1 VSGLVCLGSNQGVS
15 GQVER
20 DCMGPSASAD
30 SPCSLG
36 IGPLQNKK
44 KINLTTATSIVVA
57 NMIGTGV
64 FTSLGFQVV
73 DIKSGFSLLLIWL
86 IGGIFA
92 LCGALSYGELGAAF
106 PRSGGEY
113 NFLSRVYHPGLGFMS
128 GWVSATVGFAA
139 PVAAAAMALGE
150 HLSRVIPSLD
160 SMVIALVVVGSV
172 SGIHTVNV
180 KLGSY
185 FQNIFT
191 GLKIVLILALVGAG
205 LVLGESQG
213 LSFMPSSESIWDIP
227 SMPFAVSL
235 VFVMYS
241 YSGWN
246 ASTYIAGEVQNPQ
259 RNIPR
264 SLFIGTALVTA
275 LYLSL
280 NLVFL
285 YTTTLESL
293 ANEVEVGFI
302 VANSIFGESGGK
314 IMAGLISLALISSI
328 SSMVWA
334 GPRVT
339 QVIGEDIPFFRMLAR
354 KNREGIPFAA
364 IVLQMLIAGALV
376 ITATFETVITYT
388 TYTLVLST
396 FITVAGVLVLRVRR
410 PDLDRPYRT
419 WGYPV
424 PPLIFILISLWM
436 LVYLPLSRPW
446 EALSGV
452 LTLLSGLLVYYIAS
466 RFSIG
471 QSRDQGGK

>member
-1 VSGLVCLGSNQGVS
+1 MGVSGLVCLGSNQGVS

-20 DCMGPSASAD
+20 DCMGPSASSD
-30 SPCSLG
+30 SPCSFG

-64 FTSLGFQVV
+64 LTSLGFQVV
-73 DIKSGFSLLLIWL
+73 DIKSSFSLLMIWL
-86 IGGIFA
+86 IGGLFA

-113 NFLSRVYHPGLGFMS
+113 NFLSSVYHPGLGFMS

-139 PVAAAAMALGE
+139 PVAAVAIALGE
-150 HLSRVIPSLD
+150 YLSRIIPSLN
-160 SMVIALVVVGSV
+160 SMVTALVVVGSV
-172 SGIHTVNV
+172 SGIHMVNV

-213 LSFMPSSESIWDIP
+213 LSFMPSSESIWDIS

-264 SLFIGTALVTA
+264 SLIIGTALVTI

-280 NLVFL
+280 NFVFL

-302 VANSIFGESGGK
+302 VANSIFGESGGR
-314 IMAGLISLALISSI
+314 IMGGLISLALISSI

-339 QVIGEDIPFFRMLAR
+339 QVIGEDIPFFRMLAK
-354 KNREGIPFAA
+354 KNKEGIPFAA
-364 IVLQMLIAGALV
+364 ILLQMLIAGALV
-376 ITATFETVITYT
+376 TTATFETVIIYT
-388 TYTLVLST
+388 SYTLVLST
-396 FITVAGVLVLRVRR
+396 FITVVGVMLLRVRR

-419 WGYPV
+419 WGYPPPPHLYFDQSLDAGV
-424 PPLIFILISLWM
+424 PGTEPSLGGSERGTHFT
-436 LVYLPLSRPW
+436 VRSAR
-446 EALSGV
+446 
-452 LTLLSGLLVYYIAS
+452 LLHCKPV
-466 RFSIG
+466 
-471 QSRDQGGK
+471 